1 MKLLYILLMV
11 ATLTTG
17 CSQSNLKSI
26 FGPNSASD
34 YPDYIQVG
42 DKFYIQAW
50 ELALV
55 NNTPE
60 IIKFGK
66 VERASVI
73 SKGTPVYEIPG
84 YPEQDVVAVKTDS
97 NNTGLVTNISGY
109 LIYVQQE
116 ENGESHYPE
125 IAGQQFTQIQIFKG
139 RDLLRE
145 LKGEDVDA
153 FLRLFNQQGP
163 HNEFQAGDGTIYT
176 VVLIGDQP
184 LGYNYGL
191 REKDGR
197 FGLSHI
203 ESKLPDEIA
212 DYFTSK

>member
-11 ATLTTG
+11 ATLTAG
-17 CSQSNLKSI
+17 CSQSNFKSAS
-26 FGPNSASD
+26 GPNSESD
-34 YPDYIQVG
+34 DPDYIQVG
-42 DKFYIQAW
+42 DKFYIHAW

-55 NNTPE
+55 NTSE
-60 IIKFGK
+60 IVEFGE
-66 VERASVI
+66 VEHASVI
-73 SKGTPVYEIPG
+73 PKGTPVYEIPG
-84 YPEQDVVAVKTDS
+84 YPEQDVVAVKTDT

-116 ENGESHYPE
+116 ENGKSHYPE
-125 IAGQQFTQIQIFKG
+125 ISGQPFTQIQIFKG

-145 LKGEDVDA
+145 LNGEDVDS

-163 HNEFQAGDGTIYT
+163 HNEFLAGDGTIYT
-176 VVLIGDQP
+176 VILIGDQP
-184 LGYNYGL
+184 LGNNYGL